1 MSLLVAVVYK
11 NVLMSLLVAVVYKNV
26 LMSLLVAV
34 IIDNRGGGGI
44 GNAIRMNGECL
55 SRSRDH
61 EMFAIFFVK
70 DGYIPVWF
78 DLR

>member
-1 MSLLVAVVYK
+1 MNYDDVIKLNLIWCGLTV
-11 NVLMSLLVAVVYKNV
+11 NVT
-26 LMSLLVAV
+26 
-34 IIDNRGGGGI
+34 IDNRGGGGI
-44 GNAIRMNGECL
+44 GNAIRMNGECV